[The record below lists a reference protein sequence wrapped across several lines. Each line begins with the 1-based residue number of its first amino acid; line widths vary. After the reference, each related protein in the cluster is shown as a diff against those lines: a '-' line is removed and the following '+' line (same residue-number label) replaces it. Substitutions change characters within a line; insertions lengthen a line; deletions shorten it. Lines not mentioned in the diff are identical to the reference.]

1 MVEIGNSVVHKLC
14 SLLSSIHLLKKKK
27 KETFRFLLQ
36 IVLRM
41 HGYISRESSD
51 FSFCLLRIAVLFSQ
65 TFDSN
70 GHHWLQQIIMKRL

>member
-14 SLLSSIHLLKKKK
+14 SLLSSIHLLKK

-70 GHHWLQQIIMKRL
+70 CHHWLQQIIIKRL

>member
-27 KETFRFLLQ
+27 ETFRSLLQ

>member
-14 SLLSSIHLLKKKK
+14 SLLSSIHLLKK

>member
-14 SLLSSIHLLKKKK
+14 SLLSSIHLLKK

-70 GHHWLQQIIMKRL
+70 GHHWLQQIIIKRL